1 MKPPPTFINRLSLQH
16 NVLFT
21 APQKQITADQKP
33 FQYNCILYL
42 FNSLGTFTMM
52 QFQPVS
58 TWGLN
63 TGTFHPISSLIIHAD
78 SSLVSQYGELPQGAS
93 ETPHLQIFSPSSSSS
108 IPLLSADGD
117 DDGEKRDTNDT
128 ARIASGVMHS
138 LLSAFGV
145 SFNLMVLM
153 INWLECRPSRRT
165 GAPTMVNISL
175 LAVCDLLYSLMSAY
189 YAVASFLGDHNFL
202 GVWSCR

>member
-1 MKPPPTFINRLSLQH
+1 M
-16 NVLFT
+16 LFT

-78 SSLVSQYGELPQGAS
+78 SSLISQYGELPQGAS